1 MPGFTKLFSTIV
13 DSTIWREDLHVKV
26 VWVTMLAKA
35 DKNGMVAMSLPGLA
49 DAARVTLEQCKDAL
63 SRFMC
68 PDEYSR
74 TKDFEGRRVMET
86 DGGWILLNYL
96 KYRKAQDEDETRIA
110 TAERVR
116 RFRERHS
123 VTQTVTQVTDVTPS
137 NAIAEAEAEAEAE
150 DIHKPPRPKRV
161 PKKTASGEYGDYPPE
176 MEEGR
181 TLWRGML
188 KSLREMQDQF
198 PDHGKYIASAVGTSE
213 LTWQAWQKHLGRV
226 VKGTTEK
233 VTNQD
238 ILEGVRIWA
247 MEGMRRAQ
255 SKTSLSAKMLP
266 SLLNSPD
273 FVDAVIMAVKKRSCS
288 QGVQN
293 AV

>member
-1 MPGFTKLFSTIV
+1 MPHARNIKHSFFMNEELGSADPILPLLFAGL
-13 DSTIWREDLHVKV
+13 WC
-26 VWVTMLAKA
+26 
-35 DKNGMVAMSLPGLA
+35 LA
-49 DAARVTLEQCKDAL
+49 DREGILEDRPPRIKAELFPYREHLDINGYL
-63 SRFMC
+63 TDLYRMGFIIRYDVNGSRFIWIPNFLKHQNPHHTEKRSSYPKPEPPMKSMGC
-68 PDEYSR
+68 DLTVSQPLPTIQYPADSLIPDSLIP
-74 TKDFEGRRVMET
+74 D
-86 DGGWILLNYL
+86 
-96 KYRKAQDEDETRIA
+96 
-110 TAERVR
+110 VR
-116 RFRERHS
+116 
-123 VTQTVTQVTDVTPS
+123 
-137 NAIAEAEAEAEAE
+137 A
-150 DIHKPPRPKRV
+150 
-161 PKKTASGEYGDYPPE
+161 PKKKVKIPKVDVYGDYPPE

-181 TLWRGML
+181 TVWRGML

-238 ILEGVRIWA
+238 ILEGVKIWA

-288 QGVQN
+288 QEVQN